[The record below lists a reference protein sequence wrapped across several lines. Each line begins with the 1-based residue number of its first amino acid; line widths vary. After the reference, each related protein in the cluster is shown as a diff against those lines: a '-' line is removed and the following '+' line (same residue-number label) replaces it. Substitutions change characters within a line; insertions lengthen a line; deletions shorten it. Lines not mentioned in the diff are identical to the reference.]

1 VLQKPIN
8 RDGFLENAIASQW
21 FRLLWRFLPRITV
34 GAALDP
40 VFGQLEKGFRG
51 EVMFKSVGV
60 IGAGQMG
67 AGIAQVC
74 ATSGFH
80 TVLFDANPDALKRGL
95 DGIQKRLSQAAEKG
109 KITAQLAQESAARL
123 RPGASLSDFSDCDI
137 VIEAIIEQFE
147 IKASL
152 FKQLDGVVKPGAFLA
167 SNTSSISITRLAAAT
182 SRPDKVIG
190 VHFMNPVPVMK
201 LIELIRGL
209 QTSDET
215 YETIQKFC
223 TALDKT
229 TILAIDTPGFVVNR
243 ILCPMINEAI
253 FLVQEG
259 VKPEDIDTAMKLGT
273 NQPMGPLTLADFVG
287 LDTLLYILQ
296 LLHRE
301 LGEDKYRP
309 CPLLVK
315 YVEAGW
321 FGKKSGR
328 GFYRY

>member
-1 VLQKPIN
+1 MVTK
-8 RDGFLENAIASQW
+8 
-21 FRLLWRFLPRITV
+21 
-34 GAALDP
+34 
-40 VFGQLEKGFRG
+40 
-51 EVMFKSVGV
+51 VGV

-67 AGIAQVC
+67 AGIAQVI
-74 ATSGFH
+74 ATSGFS
-80 TVLFDANPDALKRGL
+80 TLLFDANPQALNRGME
-95 DGIQKRLSQAAEKG
+95 GIQRRLQQGVEKG
-109 KITAQLAQESAARL
+109 KITKDLEEQTRSRL
-123 RPGASLSDFSDCDI
+123 TCAKSFADFADCDL
-137 VIEAIIEQFE
+137 VVEAIIEQFE
-147 IKASL
+147 AKAAL
-152 FKQLDGVVKPGAFLA
+152 FKELDAIVKPGAILA
-167 SNTSSISITRLAAAT
+167 SNTSSISITRIAAST
-182 SRPDKVIG
+182 KRPELVIG

-201 LIELIRGL
+201 LVELIRGL
-209 QTSDET
+209 QTNDQT
-215 YETIQKFC
+215 YSTIQDFC
-223 TALDKT
+223 LKIDKT
-229 TILAIDTPGFVVNR
+229 TVLAIDTPGFIVNR

-328 GFYRY
+328 GFYSY

>member
-1 VLQKPIN
+1 
-8 RDGFLENAIASQW
+8 
-21 FRLLWRFLPRITV
+21 
-34 GAALDP
+34 
-40 VFGQLEKGFRG
+40 
-51 EVMFKSVGV
+51 MFSKIGV

-67 AGIAQVC
+67 AGIAQVI
-74 ATSGFH
+74 AASGFA
-80 TVLFDANPDALKRGL
+80 TLLFDAQTAALSRGVE
-95 DGIQKRLSQAAEKG
+95 GIQNRLNQAVQKG
-109 KITAQLAQESAARL
+109 KITSDVAQATIKRL
-123 RPGASLSDFSDCDI
+123 TPANSLKDFADCDL
-137 VIEAIIEQFE
+137 VIEAIIENFE
-147 IKASL
+147 IKAEL
-152 FKQLDGVVKPGAFLA
+152 FKQLDAIVKPSAILA
-167 SNTSSISITRLAAAT
+167 SNTSSISITRIAAST
-182 SRPDKVIG
+182 KRPEQVIG

-201 LIELIRGL
+201 LVELIRGL
-209 QTSDET
+209 QTNDAT
-215 YETIQKFC
+215 YQKIQDFC
-223 TALDKT
+223 SKIDKT
-229 TILAIDTPGFVVNR
+229 TVLAIDTPGFIVNR

-321 FGKKSGR
+321 YGKKSGR
-328 GFYRY
+328 GFYGY

>member
-1 VLQKPIN
+1 
-8 RDGFLENAIASQW
+8 
-21 FRLLWRFLPRITV
+21 
-34 GAALDP
+34 
-40 VFGQLEKGFRG
+40 
-51 EVMFKSVGV
+51 MFSKIGV

-67 AGIAQVC
+67 AGIAQVI
-74 ATSGFH
+74 ASNGFS
-80 TVLFDANPDALKRGL
+80 TLLFDAQPAALAKGTE
-95 DGIQKRLSQAAEKG
+95 GIRNRLSQAAQKG
-109 KITAQLAQESAARL
+109 KITSESATATINRL
-123 RPGASLSDFSDCDI
+123 VAANDLKDFSDCDL
-137 VIEAIIEQFE
+137 VIEAIIENFE
-147 IKASL
+147 HKAEL
-152 FKQLDGVVKPGAFLA
+152 FKQLDSVVKPGGILA
-167 SNTSSISITRLAAAT
+167 SNTSSISITRIAAAT
-182 SRPDKVIG
+182 KRPEKVIG

-201 LIELIRGL
+201 LVELIRGL
-209 QTSDET
+209 QTDEET
-215 YETIQKFC
+215 YQAIQDFC
-223 TALDKT
+223 SKIDKT
-229 TILAIDTPGFVVNR
+229 TVLAIDTPGFIVNR

-321 FGKKSGR
+321 FGKKTGR

>member
-1 VLQKPIN
+1 
-8 RDGFLENAIASQW
+8 
-21 FRLLWRFLPRITV
+21 
-34 GAALDP
+34 
-40 VFGQLEKGFRG
+40 
-51 EVMFKSVGV
+51 MFSKIGV

-67 AGIAQVC
+67 AGIAQVI
-74 ATSGFH
+74 AANGFS
-80 TVLFDANPDALKRGL
+80 TLLFDAQPAALARGIE
-95 DGIQKRLSQAAEKG
+95 GIHNRLNQAAQKG
-109 KITAQLAQESAARL
+109 KITAENANATINRL
-123 RPGASLSDFSDCDI
+123 SPATTLKDFADCDL
-137 VIEAIIEQFE
+137 VIEAIIENFE
-147 IKASL
+147 YKAEL
-152 FKQLDGVVKPGAFLA
+152 FKQLDSIVKPAAILA
-167 SNTSSISITRLAAAT
+167 SNTSSISITRIAAAT
-182 SRPDKVIG
+182 KRPEKVIG

-201 LIELIRGL
+201 LAELIRGL
-209 QTSDET
+209 QTNDET
-215 YETIQKFC
+215 YRVIQDFC
-223 TALDKT
+223 ARIDKT
-229 TILAIDTPGFVVNR
+229 TVLAIDTPGFIVNR

-321 FGKKSGR
+321 FGKKTGR

>member
-1 VLQKPIN
+1 
-8 RDGFLENAIASQW
+8 
-21 FRLLWRFLPRITV
+21 
-34 GAALDP
+34 
-40 VFGQLEKGFRG
+40 
-51 EVMFKSVGV
+51 MFSKIGV

-67 AGIAQVC
+67 AGIAQVI
-74 ATSGFH
+74 ATSGFVTLLH
-80 TVLFDANPDALKRGL
+80 DAQPTALSKGV
-95 DGIQKRLSQAAEKG
+95 DGIHSRLTQAVQKG
-109 KITAQLAQESAARL
+109 KLSKEVADAAAQRL
-123 RPGASLSDFSDCDI
+123 TPAASLKDFSQCDL
-137 VIEAIIEQFE
+137 VIEAIVENFE
-147 IKASL
+147 VKAAL
-152 FKQLDGVVKPGAFLA
+152 FKHLDSIVAPHAVLA
-167 SNTSSISITRLAAAT
+167 SNTSSISITRIAAST
-182 SRPDKVIG
+182 TRPEKVIG

-201 LIELIRGL
+201 LVELIRGL
-209 QTSDET
+209 QTSDAT
-215 YETIQKFC
+215 YAQIIEFC
-223 TALDKT
+223 GAIDKT
-229 TILAIDTPGFVVNR
+229 TVLAIDTPGFIVNR

-321 FGKKSGR
+321 YGKKTGR
-328 GFYRY
+328 GFYSYS